1 MMLKNNGLSIALI
14 SLFALTMGGQAVTGW
29 RTHNADERTHGGA
42 PVTFIDYLGSGH
54 FWEATGENWE
64 SEFLQ
69 MAMFVLLSTHLY
81 QKGSAESK
89 RLDVCEEQD
98 LDPRDY
104 SHLPDVPGPVKR
116 GGWRLRLYE
125 NSLGLALLT
134 VFGIAFAMHAG
145 GGLVEYNEDRQAHH
159 EPAVVLM
166 DYLRSDRFWFESFQ
180 NWQSEF
186 LSLAA
191 MVVGTVY
198 LRQRGSAES
207 KAVHAPH
214 AETGK
219 A

>member
-1 MMLKNNGLSIALI
+1 MLKNNGLSITLLL
-14 SLFALTMGGQAVTGW
+14 LFALTMGGQAFTGW
-29 RTHNADERTHGGA
+29 REHNADQRAHGA
-42 PVTFIDYLGSGH
+42 ASLSFTEYLGTGH

-89 RLDVCEEQD
+89 RLGVMEEQD
-98 LDPRDY
+98 LDPRDFKDR
-104 SHLPDVPGPVKR
+104 PDAPGPVRR
-116 GGWRLRLYE
+116 GGWQLRLYE
-125 NSLGLALLT
+125 NSLGLA
-134 VFGIAFAMHAG
+134 FIALFAISFALHARG
-145 GGLVEYNEDRQAHH
+145 GVVEYNEERLAHR
-159 EPAVVLM
+159 EPAVSLAAYM
-166 DYLRSDRFWFESFQ
+166 RSDRFWFESFQ

-186 LSLAA
+186 LSLSA
-191 MVVGTVY
+191 MVVGTIF

-214 AETGK
+214 AETGR

>member
-1 MMLKNNGLSIALI
+1 MLKNNGLSIVLVL
-14 SLFALTMGGQAVTGW
+14 LFAVTMGGQAFTGW
-29 RTHNADERTHGGA
+29 RSHNADQREHGSA
-42 PVTFIDYLGSGH
+42 PVAFADYLGSGH

-89 RLDVCEEQD
+89 RLDAREEQD

-104 SHLPDVPGPVKR
+104 RHLPDVPGPVRR

-125 NSLGLALLT
+125 NSLGLAFLAI
-134 VFGIAFAMHAG
+134 FAIAFAIHAG
-145 GGLVEYNEDRQAHH
+145 GGLVEYNEERQAHH
-159 EPAVVLM
+159 EPAVVLT
-166 DYLRSDRFWFESFQ
+166 DYVWSSRFWFESFQ

-186 LSLAA
+186 LSLAG
-191 MVVGTVY
+191 MVVGTIF

>member
-1 MMLKNNGLSIALI
+1 MLKNNGLSIT
-14 SLFALTMGGQAVTGW
+14 LFLLFVLTMCGQALTGW
-29 RTHNADERTHGGA
+29 RTDNSDQRAHGGT
-42 PVTFIDYLGSGH
+42 PVAFIDYLGSGH

-89 RLDVCEEQD
+89 RLDALEEQD

-125 NSLGLALLT
+125 NSLGLAFLT
-134 VFGIAFAMHAG
+134 LFAIAFAMHAG
-145 GGLVEYNEDRQAHH
+145 GGLVEYNQERQAHH
-159 EPAVVLM
+159 EPAVMLT
-166 DYLRSDRFWFESFQ
+166 DYMRSARFWFESFQ

-186 LSLAA
+186 LSLTG
-191 MVVGTVY
+191 MVVGTIF